1 MKLIS
6 SSEQKATI
14 IDYLKMII
22 RDIEECDYVETA
34 KVNVDLNHDIL
45 YGSLNFKEYSISIII
60 KE

>member
-6 SSEQKATI
+6 PSEQKSTI

-22 RDIEECDYVETA
+22 KDIEECDYVETA

-45 YGSLNFKEYSISIII
+45 HGSLNFKEYSISIII